1 MRAFDRARS
10 AAGAG
15 AFVNQRVLNYYVVI
29 LVAAGCI
36 FYWYRVVRQR
46 VPPYSKI
53 PQVKWTKYFSS
64 RDGFYT
70 SPTVGKDGELY
81 LAGSEVYCVDPSS
94 ALRWEY
100 RVDLHD
106 MIEGAIFQDQ
116 ERNIYF
122 GTTNKVYSLTPAG
135 LKRWETSCPAQ
146 KMASSDQGGT
156 SDESTV
162 YTVCGQSFSALNK
175 EDGTLRWSLP
185 TLDYGNSPVMLKDGE
200 VAFVR
205 ERRVFVIDR
214 EGKPVW
220 SYPHI
225 SLAALGA
232 PANGSTDTYIDTPI
246 AVGEG
251 GTIYGGSQLYK
262 FVALDTQGQVK
273 WTYGNGNKAGF
284 QTSPVIAADGTIIAV
299 SMQDVVYAFAPEDG
313 AVKWTF
319 RLPQTRRGV
328 HSAVLG
334 SDGAIYIMAERR
346 LVALSDKGHILWDL
360 PLPGTARGSPA
371 LAPDGTLYIAMSEG
385 TLYAVQTESHG
396 LLQSA
401 WPKFQ
406 HDSFNSGRAADAG
419 DQ

>member
-1 MRAFDRARS
+1 MLR
-10 AAGAG
+10 GAG
-15 AFVNQRVLNYYVVI
+15 AFVNQRVLNYCVVI
-29 LVAAGCI
+29 LVAGGCI

-46 VPPYSKI
+46 VPAYSKI
-53 PQVKWTKYFSS
+53 PQVKWTKYFSPM
-64 RDGFYT
+64 DGFYT
-70 SPTVGKDGELY
+70 SPTVGRDGELY
-81 LAGSEVYCVDPSS
+81 IAGSKIYCVDPSS
-94 ALRWEY
+94 SLRWEY

-106 MIEGAIFQDQ
+106 QIEGAIFQDE

-122 GTTNKVYSLTPAG
+122 GTTNKVYSLTPTG
-135 LKRWETSCPAQ
+135 LKRWEISCPTQ

-156 SDESTV
+156 SNGSTV
-162 YTVCGQSFSALNK
+162 YTICGQSFSAFNK

-185 TLDYGNSPVMLKDGE
+185 ALDYSNSPVMLKDGE

-214 EGKPVW
+214 EGKTVW

-225 SLAALGA
+225 SLAGFGL

-246 AVGEG
+246 AVGED

-262 FVALDTQGQVK
+262 FVALDTRGQVK
-273 WTYGNGNKAGF
+273 WIYDNGNKAGF
-284 QTSPVIAADGTIIAV
+284 HTPPVIAADGTIIAV
-299 SMQDVVYAFAPEDG
+299 STQDVVYAFAPEDG

-328 HSAVLG
+328 HSPVLG
-334 SDGAIYIMAERR
+334 SDGTIYTMAETR
-346 LVALSDKGHILWDL
+346 LVALSDKGHLLWDL
-360 PLPGTARGSPA
+360 PLQGTAVGSPA
-371 LAPDGTLYIAMSEG
+371 LAPDGTLYIAMAEG
-385 TLYAVQTESHG
+385 TLYAVQTASHG

-406 HDSFNSGRAADAG
+406 HDSLNSGRAAGAG
-419 DQ
+419 DK

>member
-1 MRAFDRARS
+1 
-10 AAGAG
+10 
-15 AFVNQRVLNYYVVI
+15 VI

-36 FYWYRVVRQR
+36 FYWYRVVRQP
-46 VPPYSKI
+46 VPPYNKI
-53 PQVKWTKYFSS
+53 PQIKWTKYFSPM
-64 RDGFYT
+64 DGFYT

-81 LAGSEVYCVDPSS
+81 LAGSEIYCVDPSS
-94 ALRWEY
+94 SLRWEY

-106 MIEGAIFQDQ
+106 QIEGTIFQDE

-122 GTTNKVYSLTPAG
+122 GTTNKVYSLTPTG
-135 LKRWETSCPAQ
+135 LKRWETSCPTQ

-156 SDESTV
+156 SDGGTV
-162 YTVCGQSFSALNK
+162 YTVCGQSFSAFNK
-175 EDGTLRWSLP
+175 EDGMLRWSLP
-185 TLDYGNSPVMLKDGE
+185 TLDYSNSPVMLKDGE
-200 VAFVR
+200 VVFVR

-214 EGKPVW
+214 EGKIVW

-225 SLAALGA
+225 SQAAFGG

-246 AVGEG
+246 AVGKD

-262 FVALDTQGQVK
+262 FVALDSQGQVK
-273 WTYGNGNKAGF
+273 WTYDNENNAGF
-284 QTSPVIAADGTIIAV
+284 HTSPVIAGDGTILAV

-328 HSAVLG
+328 HSPVLG
-334 SDGAIYIMAERR
+334 SDGTIYIMAETR
-346 LVALSDKGHILWDL
+346 LVALSEAGHIRWDL
-360 PLPGTARGSPA
+360 PLPGTAVGSPA
-371 LAPDGTLYIAMSEG
+371 LATDGTLYIAMAEG
-385 TLYAVQTESHG
+385 TLYAVQTASRG

-406 HDSFNSGRAADAG
+406 HDSLNSGRAAGAG
-419 DQ
+419 DK